1 LRALVTAGNLPGF
14 CYDEYV
20 VYICTALLSRAAGSA
35 ATRRFVL
42 MIKVTKQIHFLCE
55 IRDLS
60 ATWTRLF
67 LFENFSC
74 PLCRDSGT
82 GSCKDAPG
90 VLHLFPPPPLP
101 LHT

>member
-42 MIKVTKQIHFLCE
+42 ILRTQTYL
-55 IRDLS
+55 
-60 ATWTRLF
+60 
-67 LFENFSC
+67 NN
-74 PLCRDSGT
+74 
-82 GSCKDAPG
+82 
-90 VLHLFPPPPLP
+90 
-101 LHT
+101 